1 MFAWMFSRFAPW
13 LPTQDDVEKWRKEEK
28 EFAKRDLPIEWEN
41 FSRENK
47 KYWDCMK
54 ELEAS
59 FTHEQMKLCLN
70 AKVTWSN
77 CSFAKN
83 RIDILNTK
91 INS

>member
-47 KYWDCMK
+47 KY
-54 ELEAS
+54 
-59 FTHEQMKLCLN
+59 
-70 AKVTWSN
+70 
-77 CSFAKN
+77 
-83 RIDILNTK
+83 
-91 INS
+91 